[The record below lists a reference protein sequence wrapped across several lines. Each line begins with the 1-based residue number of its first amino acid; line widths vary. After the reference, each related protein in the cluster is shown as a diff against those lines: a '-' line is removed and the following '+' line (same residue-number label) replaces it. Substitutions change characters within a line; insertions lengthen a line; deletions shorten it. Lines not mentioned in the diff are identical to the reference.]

1 MLDTETRAAQVWR
14 DNRWVMWFL
23 MTAVTAN
30 IYLKV
35 FTSWHKYDRM
45 GQFMVT
51 FGPSDARVPVEDHAR
66 LEKWQADA
74 HGTARSFRI
83 YVADDVRKC
92 VRSLIFLGAPDWF
105 QGQ

>member
-45 GQFMVT
+45 GQFMASLLVLAMLVFPWRIMLDLKNGKRMHT
-51 FGPSDARVPVEDHAR
+51 EQLVLFAYMLLMMSENVFGR
-66 LEKWQADA
+66 
-74 HGTARSFRI
+74 
-83 YVADDVRKC
+83 
-92 VRSLIFLGAPDWF
+92 
-105 QGQ
+105 